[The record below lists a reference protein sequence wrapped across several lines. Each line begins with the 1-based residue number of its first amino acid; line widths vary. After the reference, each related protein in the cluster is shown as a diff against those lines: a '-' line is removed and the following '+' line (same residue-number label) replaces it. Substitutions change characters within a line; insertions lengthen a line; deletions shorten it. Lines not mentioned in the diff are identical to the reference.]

1 MSFNLITKS
10 IKKHSSTLL
19 CVFAAGG
26 VAVTAVLAAK
36 ETPKAIRLFEQAKDE
51 ELSKTETFI
60 VVAPAYI
67 PATISGILTIACIF
81 SASIMSKHHQA
92 AITSAYA
99 LLNEQYKRYKNKV
112 IEIHG
117 KEAHEHIMQELAV
130 EKTADTRI
138 YTPGVFGS
146 CSSLEFEDSN
156 EESHL
161 FYDSFSD
168 RYFESRFSRV
178 LAAEHA
184 LNRNA
189 ALGMTPSLND
199 FYDLLGLDKTDT
211 GENIGWS
218 FYTGDYMWI
227 DFNHI
232 KMILEDGIPC
242 WIIECAGPCEPTV
255 LDVD

>member
-1 MSFNLITKS
+1 MKLKFKAN
-10 IKKHSSTLL
+10 TLL
-19 CVFAAGG
+19 CFAAAGG

-36 ETPKAIRLFEQAKDE
+36 ETPKAVDLLKKAKAENLD
-51 ELSKTETFI
+51 KKQTFLK
-60 VVAPAYI
+60 VAPAYI

-81 SASIMSKHHQA
+81 SANVLSKRHQA

-117 KEAHEHIMQELAV
+117 KNAHEHIIQELAV
-130 EKTADTRI
+130 EKSADTHI
-138 YTPGVFGS
+138 YTPSVFGS
-146 CSSLEFEDSN
+146 TSVEFEDSN
-156 EESHL
+156 EESRL

-168 RYFESRFSRV
+168 RYFESTFSRV
-178 LAAEHA
+178 LAAEFA
-184 LNRNA
+184 LNRNT
-189 ALGMTPSLND
+189 ALGMSPSLND
-199 FYDLLGLDKTDT
+199 FYDLLGLDKTDN

-232 KMILEDGIPC
+232 KMVLEDDIPC
-242 WIIECAGPCEPTV
+242 WIIECTGLCEPTV
-255 LDVD
+255 WDID

>member
-1 MSFNLITKS
+1 MNSKFKAN
-10 IKKHSSTLL
+10 TLL
-19 CVFAAGG
+19 CFAAAGG

-36 ETPKAIRLFEQAKDE
+36 ETPKAVDLLKKAKE
-51 ELSKTETFI
+51 ENLDKKQTFFT
-60 VVAPAYI
+60 VAPAYI

-138 YTPGVFGS
+138 CTPGVFGS

-211 GENIGWS
+211 GEDIGWS
-218 FYTGDYMWI
+218 LYTGDYMWI

-232 KMILEDGIPC
+232 KMILEDDIPC

-255 LDVD
+255 WDID